1 MAVNLTIDVANAD
14 NQKDIFEKVAQYQE
28 VFGNTKCPACG
39 SENLIYRVREHD
51 GNKYYE
57 LYCADCKAKLPFG
70 AHKSGGTL
78 FPKKWVKWDG
88 KKEVV
93 IGEDE

>member
-1 MAVNLTIDVANAD
+1 MAVNLTIDVASAD

-28 VFGNTKCPACG
+28 VFGTTKCPACG
-39 SENLIYRVREHD
+39 GTDLRYVVREHD

-57 LYCADCKAKLPFG
+57 LRCNNPDCRAKLAFG
-70 AHKSGGTL
+70 AHKAGNTL

-88 KKEVV
+88 KQEVEV
-93 IGEDE
+93 E